1 MFEALLDR
9 LVQRVTGAYGG
20 EIEAARKAYFQRCG
34 EPFQDEPSYELR
46 LRNFLEWYIF
56 DWPLAVG
63 LTPYEAYMA
72 DAAQPADDKR
82 DFLPFRDQNHSLFA
96 VKGVAPGKL
105 ELLDLWTG
113 KSGEVEAEVTAGY
126 DAGAVVEA
134 RLVDAGG
141 KTYATQTH
149 VYHNPGSAKF
159 IRKTADFL
167 RARRRVDAWRPF
179 VYRVNYLQLKTERY
193 KHVDSNA
200 IYRELAT
207 ELKTLI
213 QETDRAA

>member
-9 LVQRVTGAYGG
+9 LVQRVTAAYGG
-20 EIEAARKAYFQRCG
+20 EIEAARKAYFKRCG

-46 LRNFLEWYIF
+46 LRNFLEAYLF
-56 DWPLAVG
+56 DWPLAEG

-72 DAAQPADDKR
+72 DSRQPADDKR
-82 DFLPFRDQNHSLFA
+82 DFLPLRDQNHSLFV

-113 KSGEVEAEVTAGY
+113 KSGDVEAEVTAGY
-126 DAGAVVEA
+126 DVGAVIEA
-134 RLVDAGG
+134 RLVDVGG

-149 VYHNPGSAKF
+149 VYHTPGSAKI
-159 IRKTADFL
+159 IRKSAAFL

-179 VYRVNYLQLKTERY
+179 VARVNYLQLKAERY
-193 KHVDSNA
+193 KHVDGNA
-200 IYRELAT
+200 IYRELTA
-207 ELKTLI
+207 ELKALKH
-213 QETDRAA
+213 ETDRAA